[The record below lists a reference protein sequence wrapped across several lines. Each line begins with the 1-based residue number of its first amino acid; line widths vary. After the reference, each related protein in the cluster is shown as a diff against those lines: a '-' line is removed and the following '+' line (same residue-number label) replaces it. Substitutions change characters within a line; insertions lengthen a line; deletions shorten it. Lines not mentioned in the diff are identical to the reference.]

1 MNKCICDICN
11 KNEANHKFKV
21 KKYMMTDYI
30 LGKFGYRKIDICD
43 SCYRKLM
50 RIPVDKRIEDEI
62 CEIIETGDWM
72 RRYEDVDMQMAYL
85 DGIQTVFDMLIQNK
99 ILKM

>member
-30 LGKFGYRKIDICD
+30 LGKFGYRKVDICD

-50 RIPVDKRIEDEI
+50 RIPADKKIEEEI
-62 CEIIETGDWM
+62 WDCVSDGAGLEKYET
-72 RRYEDVDMQMAYL
+72 EELNSAYC
-85 DGIQTVFDMLIQNK
+85 DGIDTILNMLVHRK
-99 ILKM
+99 ILKL

>member
-11 KNEANHKFKV
+11 ENESSRKFKV
-21 KKYMMTDYI
+21 KKYMLTDYM
-30 LGKFGYRKIDICD
+30 LGKWGYRKIDICEV
-43 SCYRKLM
+43 CYHKLM

-62 CEIIETGDWM
+62 CKLIETGDWA
-72 RRYEDVDMQMAYL
+72 RKYEAADMKSAYF
-85 DGIQTVFDMLIQNK
+85 DGFQTVINMLIKNK

>member
-30 LGKFGYRKIDICD
+30 LGKSGYRKIDICD
-43 SCYRKLM
+43 SCYHKLM
-50 RIPVDKRIEDEI
+50 RIPADEKIEDEI
-62 CEIIETGDWM
+62 CKLIATDDWDKRYGDA
-72 RRYEDVDMQMAYL
+72 DMQSAYL
-85 DGIQTVFDMLIQNK
+85 DGFQTVFDMLIQNK